1 MDGEVSAKDQI
12 PGIFHLLD
20 QVVASQFDR
29 LAVGFGRVRPHQPS
43 PVVQA
48 FTDDVCTEPI
58 GGSLQSRGISNGE
71 EGIVVL
77 PEGDLAEEQFS
88 LDVVMAVEVVGSLE
102 REERT
107 HAQGDPAPRLGC
119 RSNSG
124 YNGSAGGR

>member
-20 QVVASQFDR
+20 RVVASQVDR
-29 LAVGFGRVRPHQPS
+29 LAVGFGKLRPHQPS

-71 EGIVVL
+71 ESIIVL
-77 PEGDLAEEQFS
+77 SEGDLAEEQFS
-88 LDVVMAVEVVGSLE
+88 LDVVMAVEVVGNLE
-102 REERT
+102 RGERT
-107 HAQGDPAPRLGC
+107 NAQGEGDQNLSP
-119 RSNSG
+119 
-124 YNGSAGGR
+124 